1 MYRLRAI
8 CLDVSS
14 SRDLSQCAAFMRFVS
29 LYHIRAICFI
39 ILHSNDLFRY
49 IAFERFILFVHEI
62 SVLYVGDVFLNIVP
76 LFHHRSFEP
85 ISRVRVET
93 SFVLWPPLQKKPS
106 GDITVQW
113 CVVIPLVGARSIT
126 THNCAATSLAGLL
139 NCRVVSI

>member
-93 SFVLWPPLQKKPS
+93 LFVLWPPLCKKAFGRYHGAVVHGNTPCRCKEYYYTQLCC
-106 GDITVQW
+106 DITR
-113 CVVIPLVGARSIT
+113 G
-126 THNCAATSLAGLL
+126 LA
-139 NCRVVSI
+139 